1 MKRIIITLCVLAA
14 LAASACAMEAPVI
27 LPESVTECGNGRLEK
42 VYRLGPED
50 DPAEI
55 PTEDFEQD
63 GRGPGR
69 KKTVPTPSCIRRRS
83 RCTVT
88 PIILARF

>member
-1 MKRIIITLCVLAA
+1 MKRIIITICVLTM
-14 LAASACAMEAPVI
+14 LIASVCAMEAPAI
-27 LPESVTECGNGRLEK
+27 CPESVTECSSGRLEK

-63 GRGPGR
+63 GR
-69 KKTVPTPSCIRRRS
+69 S
-83 RCTVT
+83 
-88 PIILARF
+88 IICWI